1 MTGTPDLTKYRNREF
16 WLAMAILIGMSSLP
30 FFNELITIENGSIQH
45 WLMSPEF
52 QDSLKKDGRILDYS
66 KFSVLLYYLLIQI
79 YILTASIGW
88 FTVAKTKSYRY
99 ALLICTSSSAYLIFL
114 ILSENRKTW
123 LNEVELKLMSTLV
136 ISLVFFGI
144 YIFSELLKRKALQ
157 GLNNTLGNPPKKIIT
172 LKIVLAWLSIAVI
185 STFPYF
191 HDIISPRGLGIQNW
205 VPFDGFEGLVKL
217 GEKDFWGFRS
227 YRALVLTVFVQLFAQ
242 LMWAGWW
249 LDAKYS
255 IYKPFLLIPL
265 GLSFFELTLILM
277 VQKDAYLN
285 KPDIKLFLVL
295 VFGVFLGILY
305 YFKNKKLA
313 TKQPSITDIVPQNQ
327 QYKKHMK

>member
-1 MTGTPDLTKYRNREF
+1 MTGIPDPTKYRNRDF
-16 WLAMAILIGMSSLP
+16 WLAMAILVGMSSLP
-30 FFNELITIENGSIQH
+30 FFNELITIENGAIQH

-52 QDSLKKDGRILDYS
+52 QDSLKKNDRILDYS

-88 FTVAKTKSYRY
+88 FTVAKNKSYRY
-99 ALLICTSSSAYLIFL
+99 ALLICSSSSAYHIFL

-123 LNEVELKLMSTLV
+123 LNEAELKLWSTLA
-136 ISLVFFGI
+136 ISIVLFSA
-144 YIFSELLKRKALQ
+144 YIFAELRKRKALQ
-157 GLNNTLGNPPKKIIT
+157 AINSALGGPPKKIVT
-172 LKIVLAWLSIAVI
+172 PKVVLAWLVIAAI
-185 STFPYF
+185 STFPFF
-191 HDIISPRGLGIQNW
+191 HDIVSPRGLGIQNW
-205 VPFDGFEGLVKL
+205 VPFNGFEGLVKL
-217 GEKDFWGFRS
+217 GEENFWGFRS

-255 IYKPFLLIPL
+255 IYKPFLLVPL
-265 GLSFFELTLILM
+265 GLSFFELTIILM

-295 VFGVFLGILY
+295 AFGVFLGILY

-313 TKQPSITDIVPQNQ
+313 TKQQSITDIVPQNK
-327 QYKKHMK
+327 QYKKHT

>member
-1 MTGTPDLTKYRNREF
+1 MTGIPDSNKYRNREF
-16 WLAMAILIGMSSLP
+16 WLAMAILVGISSLP

-88 FTVAKTKSYRY
+88 FTVAKDKAYRY
-99 ALLICTSSSAYLIFL
+99 ALLLCTSSSAYHIFL

-123 LNEVELKLMSTLV
+123 LNEAELKLWSTLALSAV
-136 ISLVFFGI
+136 LFAF
-144 YIFSELLKRKALQ
+144 YIFSELRKRRLLK
-157 GLNNTLGNPPKKIIT
+157 GFNTTLGAPPKR
-172 LKIVLAWLSIAVI
+172 IVTAKVIFAWLSITAI

-191 HDIISPRGLGIQNW
+191 HDIISPRGLGIQDW
-205 VPFDGFEGLVKL
+205 VPFDGFESLVKL
-217 GEKDFWGFRS
+217 GEKNYWGFRS
-227 YRALVLTVFVQLFAQ
+227 YRALVLTIFVQLFAQ

-255 IYKPFLLIPL
+255 VYKPFLLVPL
-265 GLSFFELTLILM
+265 GLSFFELTMILM

-285 KPDIKLFLVL
+285 KPDTKLFLVL
-295 VFGVFLGILY
+295 AFGVFLGILY

-313 TKQPSITDIVPQNQ
+313 TRQPSITDIVPQNQ